1 MRKVKKVMASAFL
14 MVLLCMCS
22 VGVYAA
28 EAGCNHNWEVYSRQ
42 HVYSKDLKPCTEP
55 DHKNCFVKVDGYFVR
70 WKCSKCGAEKSNT
83 ATETLHIT
91 MN

>member
-1 MRKVKKVMASAFL
+1 MRKVKKVMASVFL

-28 EAGCNHNWEVYSRQ
+28 EAGCSHDLEIYSKQ
-42 HVYSKDLKPCTEP
+42 HVYSKPLTKCSE
-55 DHKNCFVKVDGYFVR
+55 HANCWVKIDGYFVR
-70 WKCSKCGAEKSNT
+70 WKCSKCGAESANT